1 MEPLVLTEFT
11 GSLCTVSLS
20 RPAALNAINHEMF
33 RQLKVVVED
42 LAGRADEVACV
53 IVKGR
58 GRAFSAGYDLKAV
71 NELGL
76 TAFADHEAETLEALS
91 ELPMP
96 VIAQVHGYC
105 FTGAL
110 EVALAADF
118 VFVDEQT
125 ILADTHAKWGLSP
138 VCGMS
143 QRLPRRVG
151 VANAKDLMFSC
162 REVAG
167 PEALAMGLVDRV
179 FSAASLEAETLAFAQ
194 QIAANSAQSIRI
206 QKKMLQ
212 VTDGLR
218 INDGLDYEY
227 TNSPGSCDDASER
240 ISRFLKN
247 Q

>member
-1 MEPLVLTEFT
+1 MEPLVLTEFA
-11 GSLCTVSLS
+11 GRLCIVSLN
-20 RPAALNAINHEMF
+20 RPASLNAINHEMF

-42 LAGRADEVACV
+42 LAGRAEEVACV
-53 IVKGR
+53 VIKGR

-76 TAFADHEAETLEALS
+76 MAFADHEAETLEALS
-91 ELPMP
+91 ELPIP
-96 VIAQVHGYC
+96 VIAQIHGFC

-151 VANAKDLMFSC
+151 GANAKDLMFSC
-162 REVAG
+162 REVVGA
-167 PEALAMGLVDRV
+167 EALSMGLVDRV
-179 FSAASLEAETLAFAQ
+179 FSADSLEAETLAFAQ

-227 TNSPGSCDDASER
+227 TNSPGSCEDASER
-240 ISRFLKN
+240 ISQFLKN
-247 Q
+247 R

>member
-1 MEPLVLTEFT
+1 VEQLVLTERD
-11 GSLCTVSLS
+11 GNLCTISLN
-20 RPAALNAINHEMF
+20 RPASLNAINHEMF
-33 RQLKVVVED
+33 RQLKVVVEE
-42 LAGRADEVACV
+42 LGRCTDDVACV
-53 IVKGR
+53 IIKGN

-71 NELGL
+71 ADLGL

-118 VFVDEQT
+118 VFVDEAT
-125 ILADTHAKWGLSP
+125 VLADTHAKWGLSP

-151 VANAKDLMFSC
+151 IAHAKDLRFSC

-167 PEALAMGLVDRV
+167 AEALSMGLVDRV
-179 FSAASLEAETLAFAQ
+179 YTTDNLEAETLEFAQ

-206 QKKMLQ
+206 QKMMLQ

-227 TNSPGSCDDASER
+227 TNSPGSCEDASER
-240 ISRFLKN
+240 ISQFLKN
-247 Q
+247 R

>member
-1 MEPLVLTEFT
+1 
-11 GSLCTVSLS
+11 
-20 RPAALNAINHEMF
+20 MF
-33 RQLKVVVED
+33 RQLKVVVEE
-42 LAGRADEVACV
+42 LAARASDVACV

-76 TAFADHEAETLEALS
+76 SAFSDHVAETLEALS

-96 VIAQVHGYC
+96 VIVQVHGYC

-125 ILADTHAKWGLSP
+125 VLADTHAKWGLSP

-151 VANAKDLMFSC
+151 IAHAKDLMFSC

-179 FSAASLEAETLAFAQ
+179 FPAASLEAETLAFAQ
-194 QIAANSAQSIRI
+194 QIAANSSQSICI

-227 TNSPGSCDDASER
+227 TNSPGSCADASER